1 MSFAKRLQK
10 ETMSDIIIRK
20 AAAEDVRR
28 IAEIEKASIPQPW
41 SEAAFAEALTQEN
54 AVTLVAETDGK
65 IAGFITGVFLFD
77 NADIYSVATDEKY
90 RKKGIGAGLLQAFFG
105 AVPTEVEAV
114 GLEVRESNSAAISLY
129 EKCGFERVGLRRN
142 FYEQPRENA
151 VLYTKR
157 LR

>member
-1 MSFAKRLQK
+1 
-10 ETMSDIIIRK
+10 MSDIIIRK
-20 AAAEDVRR
+20 AAEEDIPR

-41 SEAAFAEALTQEN
+41 SETAFADALPQEN
-54 AVTLVAETDGK
+54 AVTLVAEVSGE

-77 NADIYSVATDEKY
+77 NADIYSIATDEKF
-90 RKKGIGAGLLQAFFG
+90 RKKGVGATLLTTFFDTL
-105 AVPTEVEAV
+105 PTEVETV

-129 EKCGFERVGLRRN
+129 EKHGFERVGLRKN

-151 VLYTKR
+151 VLYTKK